1 MSTIA
6 ADLGLASVCEREHP
20 VLVGALGLY
29 LGDRTE
35 AEDIAQEAL
44 VRLVQRWP
52 LDGVENPGAWVMRVA
67 FNLATSSFRR
77 RSSQRRAVD
86 RLAQHRHPNEPLDTA
101 EVIAVRTAIL
111 DLPERQRHAVV
122 LRYFADLSVRET
134 ADQLGCPEGTV
145 KTLVHQAIK
154 ALRHAGLEVT
164 ADD

>member
-1 MSTIA
+1 MSTVA

-29 LGDRTE
+29 LGDRVE

-77 RSSQRRAVD
+77 RSSQRRAMD
-86 RLAQHRHPNEPLDTA
+86 RLAVRRRADDPADTA
-101 EVIAVRTAIL
+101 EVLTVRRAVL
-111 DLPERQRHAVV
+111 GLPDRQRHAVV
-122 LRYFADLSVRET
+122 LRYFGDLSVRET
-134 ADQLGCPEGTV
+134 ARQLGCPEGTV
-145 KTLVHQAIK
+145 KTLVYQAIK
-154 ALRHAGLEVT
+154 SLRQAGLEVT
-164 ADD
+164 VDD